1 MPDRLRAGAAAR
13 GWWALAGLAAMICAF
28 RAGVLLYDHSLN
40 SIDGALQTWFALD
53 HFADGDQLG
62 TAFQSYLG
70 ITMVLALLPVFLL
83 FGQTLFASTLAANVA
98 VIAGAF
104 GAAYATIWLIRAVP
118 PRARWQAA
126 LVLVFWFYYA
136 APLVAEGAGIRW
148 PATFDPGVS
157 LRPLRGFL
165 PFIVLPFFV
174 VLVRRVLRD
183 GRALS
188 GGLSLGLVAGAGL
201 LWSNDAGIP
210 LFIALVLGL
219 VMALHRR
226 ITLLAWTLAAFGIGT
241 MAAAGAILLAVTHGA
256 PGPWLQYN
264 FRDVAGDQFWFFAP
278 WERSTRI
285 LSPADLPNI
294 LRHGELLSS
303 ASLIVLTLCVLWG
316 MLQRMRGRS
325 APVRGSAFV
334 FVGASVIGTALIP
347 QIGGHIG
354 AEYNAI
360 TFVLGLCAPLIIGQ
374 RMLLRWAKPVLR
386 NASPAK
392 TGMAVGVAVAGAALA
407 MVGIEAARFATV
419 WADTDRTTY
428 DAGLGFHVTPEY
440 AADLAAMRQL
450 AQAWDAQGI
459 AQDRRMLSVYT
470 SPLDIAA
477 GVESPASVGS
487 LIHALGADNRAN
499 FTALVGE
506 RKVAAVTTIAP
517 DYSGWEG
524 WIRRANWSF
533 FRALHENYTPIARND
548 QQVLWVRAETV
559 TPPTAAATCRVSAPS
574 RSTLAL
580 DIASPAA
587 GLASVSVTRQPPFA
601 TGRSAMLTVTE
612 ASPDTAAKADRWA
625 DFPRYGIGNTA
636 LVSLVAPV
644 TAGTTTRLTLEVLD
658 GSDIG
663 TGTCTA
669 QVYAPVDTA
678 ALPRLPEGIDRY
690 LAQGAP

>member
-1 MPDRLRAGAAAR
+1 MPDRVQASSKAR
-13 GWWALAGLAAMICAF
+13 GWWALAGLAAVICAL
-28 RAGVLLYDHSLN
+28 RGGVLLYDHSLN

-70 ITMVLALLPVFLL
+70 ITMVLALLPVFLA

-98 VIAGAF
+98 VIAGSF
-104 GAAYATIWLIRAVP
+104 GAAYATVWLIRAVP
-118 PRARWQAA
+118 PRARWQTA
-126 LVLVFWFYYA
+126 LVLIFGFYYA
-136 APLVAEGAGIRW
+136 APLVAEGAGLRW

-174 VLVRRVLRD
+174 VQVRRVLRQ
-183 GRALS
+183 GRALP
-188 GGLSLGLVAGAGL
+188 GGLLLGLVAGVGL
-201 LWSNDAGIP
+201 LWSNDAGMP
-210 LFIALVLGL
+210 LVIALTLGL

-226 ITLLAWTLAAFGIGT
+226 LALLARTVAAFGLGV
-241 MAAAGAILLAVTHGA
+241 MAAAGAILLAVTHAA

-278 WERSTRI
+278 WDRSTRI
-285 LSPADLPNI
+285 LGVGDLPNI
-294 LRHGELLSS
+294 LRHGDLLST
-303 ASLIVLTLCVLWG
+303 ASLIVLTLCVLWA
-316 MLQRMRGRS
+316 MVQRLRGRS
-325 APVRGSAFV
+325 APVRGSAFIV
-334 FVGASVIGTALIP
+334 VGASVIGTALIP

-360 TFVLGLCAPLIIGQ
+360 TFVLGACAPLIVGQ
-374 RMLLRWAKPVLR
+374 RVLLRLAKPVLR
-386 NASPAK
+386 SASPAK
-392 TGMAVGVAVAGAALA
+392 TGMVVGVAALA
-407 MVGIEAARFATV
+407 MVGIEAARFATIR
-419 WADTDRTTY
+419 AQTDRTTY
-428 DAGLGFHVTPEY
+428 DTGLGFHVTPEY

-459 AQDRRMLSVYT
+459 AQDRRLLSVYT

-477 GVESPASVGS
+477 GVDSPAPVGS
-487 LIHALGADNRAN
+487 LIHALGADNRAS

-524 WIRRANWSF
+524 WIRRANWPF

-559 TPPTAAATCRVSAPS
+559 APPTAAATCQVSAPS
-574 RSTLAL
+574 RNTLAL
-580 DIASPAA
+580 DIAAPIA

-601 TGRSAMLTVTE
+601 TGRSAMLTVAE
-612 ASPDTAAKADRWA
+612 ASPDTAATADRWA
-625 DFPRYGIGNTA
+625 DFPRYGIGNTE

-644 TAGTTTRLTLEVLD
+644 SAGTTTRLTLEVLD
-658 GSDIG
+658 GSEIG
-663 TGTCTA
+663 TATCTA
-669 QVYAPVDTA
+669 QVFAPVDTA
-678 ALPRLPEGIDRY
+678 ALPRLPEGIARY

>member
-1 MPDRLRAGAAAR
+1 MPDRLRARADGR
-13 GWWALAGLAAMICAF
+13 GWWALAGLAALICAL
-28 RAGVLLYDHSLN
+28 RGGVLLYDHSLN

-70 ITMVLALLPVFLL
+70 ITMVLALLPVFVA
-83 FGQTLFASTLAANVA
+83 FGQTLFASTLAAHVA
-98 VIAGAF
+98 VVASAF
-104 GAAYATIWLIRAVP
+104 GSAYATIWLIRAVP
-118 PRARWQAA
+118 PRARRQAA
-126 LVLVFWFYYA
+126 VVLVCVFYYA
-136 APLVAEGAGIRW
+136 APLVAEVIGLRW

-174 VLVRRVLRD
+174 VLVRRVLLR
-183 GRALS
+183 GRALE
-188 GGLSLGLVAGAGL
+188 GGLALGLVAGAGL

-210 LFIALVLGL
+210 LVIALALGL
-219 VMALHRR
+219 GTALCRR
-226 ITLLAWTLAAFGIGT
+226 LALLMRTLAAFGVGVT
-241 MAAAGAILLAVTHGA
+241 VSAGAILMAVTHAA

-285 LSPADLPNI
+285 LGLGDLTNI
-294 LRHGELLSS
+294 LRHGELLST
-303 ASLIVLTLCVLWG
+303 ASLIVLTLCVLWA
-316 MLQRMRGRS
+316 MIQRLRNRS
-325 APVRGSAFV
+325 APVRGSAFIV
-334 FVGASVIGTALIP
+334 VGASVIGTALIP

-360 TFVLGLCAPLIIGQ
+360 TFVLGICAPLIVGQ
-374 RMLLRWAKPVLR
+374 RVLLGLAKPVLR
-386 NASPAK
+386 STSPAL
-392 TGMAVGVAVAGAALA
+392 VGVAIGVAALA
-407 MVGIEAARFATV
+407 MVGTEAARFATIR
-419 WADTDRTTY
+419 ANTDRTTY
-428 DAGLGFHVTPEY
+428 DAALGFHVTPDY

-450 AQAWDAQGI
+450 AQTWDAQGI
-459 AQDRRMLSVYT
+459 AQDRRLLSVYT

-524 WIRRANWSF
+524 WIRRANWPF

-548 QQVLWVRAETV
+548 QQVLWVRAETAM
-559 TPPTAAATCRVSAPS
+559 PPTAAATCRVSAPS
-574 RSTLAL
+574 RSTLVL
-580 DIASPAA
+580 DISAPDA

-601 TGRSAMLTVTE
+601 SGRSAMLTVTE
-612 ASPDTAAKADRWA
+612 ASPDTAAKTDRWA

-644 TAGTTTRLTLEVLD
+644 AAGATTRLTLEMLD

-663 TGTCTA
+663 TATCTA

-678 ALPRLPEGIDRY
+678 ALPRLPAGIARY

>member
-1 MPDRLRAGAAAR
+1 MPDRIWAKSDQR
-13 GWWALAGLAAMICAF
+13 GRWALAGLAALICAL

-70 ITMVLALLPVFLL
+70 ITIVLALLPVFLT
-83 FGQTLFASTLAANVA
+83 FGQTLFGSTLAANVA
-98 VIAGAF
+98 VVAGAF
-104 GAAYATIWLIRAVP
+104 GAAYATVWLIRPVP
-118 PRARWQAA
+118 PRARWQGAM
-126 LVLVFWFYYA
+126 VLVFVFYYA
-136 APLVAEGAGIRW
+136 ATLVSEPIGLRW
-148 PATFDPGVS
+148 PASFDPGVS

-174 VLVRRVLRD
+174 VLVRRVLLHRQV
-183 GRALS
+183 LV
-188 GGLSLGLVAGAGL
+188 GGLPLGMVAGAGL

-210 LFIALVLGL
+210 LGLALLLGL
-219 VMALHRR
+219 GLALHRR
-226 ITLLAWTLAAFGIGT
+226 IALLVRTLAAFGVGV
-241 MAAAGAILLAVTHGA
+241 MVSAGAILMAVTHAA
-256 PGPWLQYN
+256 PGPWLHYN
-264 FRDVAGDQFWFFAP
+264 FRDVAGDQFWFFGP
-278 WERSTRI
+278 WERSTRV
-285 LSPADLPNI
+285 LGVSDLPNI

-303 ASLIVLTLCVLWG
+303 VSLIVLTACVLWA
-316 MLQRMRGRS
+316 MVQRLRSRS
-325 APVRGSAFV
+325 APVRGAAFV
-334 FVGASVIGTALIP
+334 FVGASMIGTALIP

-360 TFVLGLCAPLIIGQ
+360 TFVLGACAPLIIGQ
-374 RMLLRWAKPVLR
+374 RALLRWAKPAVR

-428 DAGLGFHVTPEY
+428 DAGLGFNVTPEY
-440 AADLAAMRQL
+440 AADLTAMRQL

-459 AQDRRMLSVYT
+459 AQDRRLLSVYT

-477 GVESPASVGS
+477 GVDSPAPVGS
-487 LIHALGADNRAN
+487 LIHALGSYSREN
-499 FTALVGE
+499 FAALVSE

-524 WIRRANWSF
+524 WIRRANWPF

-548 QQVLWVRAETV
+548 QQVLWVRAETGML
-559 TPPTAAATCRVSAPS
+559 PTAAATCRISARS

-580 DIASPAA
+580 EIAAPDA

-612 ASPDTAAKADRWA
+612 VSPDTAAKADRWA
-625 DFPRYGIGNTA
+625 DFPRYGIGNTI

-644 TAGTTTRLTLEVLD
+644 TPGATTRLTLEVLD

-663 TGTCTA
+663 AATCTA

-678 ALPRLPEGIDRY
+678 ALPRLPEGIARY

>member
-1 MPDRLRAGAAAR
+1 MPDRLRAKADGR
-13 GWWALAGLAAMICAF
+13 GWWALAGLAALICAL
-28 RAGVLLYDHSLN
+28 RGGVLLYDHSLN

-70 ITMVLALLPVFLL
+70 ITMVLALLPVFVA
-83 FGQTLFASTLAANVA
+83 FGQTLFASTLAAHVA
-98 VIAGAF
+98 VVASAF
-104 GAAYATIWLIRAVP
+104 GSAYATIWLIRAVP

-126 LVLVFWFYYA
+126 VVLVCVFYYA
-136 APLVAEGAGIRW
+136 APLVAEAIGLRW

-174 VLVRRVLRD
+174 VLVRRVLLR
-183 GRALS
+183 GRALE
-188 GGLSLGLVAGAGL
+188 GGLALGLVAGAGL

-210 LFIALVLGL
+210 LVIALALGL
-219 VMALHRR
+219 VTALCRR
-226 ITLLAWTLAAFGIGT
+226 LGLLMRTLAAFGVGVT
-241 MAAAGAILLAVTHGA
+241 VSAGAILMAVTHAA

-285 LSPADLPNI
+285 LGLGDLTNI
-294 LRHGELLSS
+294 LRHGELLST
-303 ASLIVLTLCVLWG
+303 ASLIVLTLCVLWA
-316 MLQRMRGRS
+316 MIQRLRNRS
-325 APVRGSAFV
+325 APVRGSAFIV
-334 FVGASVIGTALIP
+334 VGASVIGTALIP

-360 TFVLGLCAPLIIGQ
+360 TFVLGLCAPLIVGQ
-374 RMLLRWAKPVLR
+374 RVLLGLAKPVLR
-386 NASPAK
+386 SASPAL
-392 TGMAVGVAVAGAALA
+392 VGVAIGVAALA
-407 MVGIEAARFATV
+407 MVGTEAARFATIR
-419 WADTDRTTY
+419 ANTDRTTY
-428 DAGLGFHVTPEY
+428 DAALGFHVTPDY

-450 AQAWDAQGI
+450 AQTWDAQGI
-459 AQDRRMLSVYT
+459 AQDHRLLSVYT

-487 LIHALGADNRAN
+487 LIHALGAANRAN

-524 WIRRANWSF
+524 WIRRANWPF

-548 QQVLWVRAETV
+548 QQVLWVRAETAM
-559 TPPTAAATCRVSAPS
+559 PPTAAANCRVSAPS
-574 RSTLAL
+574 RSTLVL
-580 DIASPAA
+580 DISAPDA

-601 TGRSAMLTVTE
+601 SGRGAMLTVTE
-612 ASPDTAAKADRWA
+612 ASPDTAAKTDRWA

-644 TAGTTTRLTLEVLD
+644 TAGATTRLTLEVLD

-663 TGTCTA
+663 TATCTA

-678 ALPRLPEGIDRY
+678 DLPRLPAGIARY

>member
-1 MPDRLRAGAAAR
+1 MPDRLRTIGDQR
-13 GWWALAGLAAMICAF
+13 GRWALAGLAASICAL
-28 RAGVLLYDHSLN
+28 RAGVLLHDHSLN

-70 ITMVLALLPVFLL
+70 ITMVLALLPVFLT

-104 GAAYATIWLIRAVP
+104 GAAYATVWLMRAVP
-118 PRARWQAA
+118 PGARLQATVL
-126 LVLVFWFYYA
+126 LVCVFYYA
-136 APLVAEGAGIRW
+136 APLVAEAIGLRW

-174 VLVRRVLRD
+174 VLVRRVLLR
-183 GRALS
+183 GRALE
-188 GGLSLGLVAGAGL
+188 GGLALGLVAGAGL

-210 LFIALVLGL
+210 LGLALVLGL

-226 ITLLAWTLAAFGIGT
+226 MGLLVRTLAAFGVGVT
-241 MAAAGAILLAVTHGA
+241 VSAGAILMAVTHAA
-256 PGPWLQYN
+256 PAPWLQYN

-285 LSPADLPNI
+285 LGLGDLPNI
-294 LRHGELLSS
+294 LRHGELLST
-303 ASLIVLTLCVLWG
+303 ASLIVLILCVLWA
-316 MLQRMRGRS
+316 MLQRLRSRS
-325 APVRGSAFV
+325 APVRGSTFIV
-334 FVGASVIGTALIP
+334 VGASVIGTALIP

-360 TFVLGLCAPLIIGQ
+360 TFVLGVCAPLIVGQ
-374 RMLLRWAKPVLR
+374 RVLLGLAKPVLR
-386 NASPAK
+386 NASPAIASV
-392 TGMAVGVAVAGAALA
+392 AVGVAALA
-407 MVGIEAARFATV
+407 MVGIEAARFATIR
-419 WADTDRTTY
+419 ADTDRTTY

-450 AQAWDAQGI
+450 AQTWDAQGI
-459 AQDRRMLSVYT
+459 AQDRRLLSVYT

-487 LIHALGADNRAN
+487 LIHALGADNRAT

-524 WIRRANWSF
+524 WIRRANWPF

-548 QQVLWVRAETV
+548 QQILWVRAETV
-559 TPPTAAATCRVSAPS
+559 MPPTAAATCRVSAPS
-574 RSTLAL
+574 RSKLAL
-580 DIASPAA
+580 DISAPDA

-601 TGRSAMLTVTE
+601 SGRSAMLIVIE
-612 ASPDTAAKADRWA
+612 ASPDTATKTARWA

-636 LVSLVAPV
+636 LVSLVAPI
-644 TAGTTTRLTLEVLD
+644 TAGATSRLTLEVLD

-663 TGTCTA
+663 IATCTA
-669 QVYAPVDTA
+669 QVYAPVDTS
-678 ALPRLPEGIDRY
+678 ALPRLPEGIARY

>member
-1 MPDRLRAGAAAR
+1 MPDRLRAKADGR
-13 GWWALAGLAAMICAF
+13 GWWALAALAAVICAL
-28 RAGVLLYDHSLN
+28 RAGVLLHDHSLN

-70 ITMVLALLPVFLL
+70 ITMVLALLPVFLT

-98 VIAGAF
+98 VVAGAF
-104 GAAYATIWLIRAVP
+104 GAAYATVWLIRAVP
-118 PRARWQAA
+118 PRARWQATV
-126 LVLVFWFYYA
+126 VLVCVFYCA
-136 APLVAEGAGIRW
+136 APLVAGAIGLRW

-174 VLVRRVLRD
+174 VLVRRVLLR
-183 GRALS
+183 GRALE
-188 GGLSLGLVAGAGL
+188 GGLALGLVAGVGL

-210 LFIALVLGL
+210 LGLALVLGL

-226 ITLLAWTLAAFGIGT
+226 IGLLARTLAAFGVGIT
-241 MAAAGAILLAVTHGA
+241 VSAGAILMAVTHAA

-285 LSPADLPNI
+285 LGLGDLPNI
-294 LRHGELLSS
+294 LRHGELLST
-303 ASLIVLTLCVLWG
+303 ASLVVLTLCVLWA
-316 MLQRMRGRS
+316 MLQRLRNRS
-325 APVRGSAFV
+325 APVRGSAFIV
-334 FVGASVIGTALIP
+334 VGASVIGTALIP

-360 TFVLGLCAPLIIGQ
+360 TFALGICTPLIVGQRVLLGL
-374 RMLLRWAKPVLR
+374 AKPVLR
-386 NASPAK
+386 NASPAI
-392 TGMAVGVAVAGAALA
+392 TGVAVGVAALA

-419 WADTDRTTY
+419 RADTDRTVH
-428 DAGLGFHVTPEY
+428 DAGLGFHVTPAY

-450 AQAWDAQGI
+450 AQAWDAQAI
-459 AQDRRMLSVYT
+459 PQDRRLLSVYT

-524 WIRRANWSF
+524 WIRRANWPF

-548 QQVLWVRAETV
+548 QQVLWVRAENV
-559 TPPTAAATCRVSAPS
+559 TPPNAAATCRVSAAS

-580 DIASPAA
+580 DISAPAA
-587 GLASVSVTRQPPFA
+587 GLASVSVTRQRPFA

-612 ASPDTAAKADRWA
+612 ASPDTAAKTDRWA

-644 TAGTTTRLTLEVLD
+644 TTGATTRLTLEVLD

-663 TGTCTA
+663 TATCTA

-678 ALPRLPEGIDRY
+678 ALPRLPEGIAGY

>member
-1 MPDRLRAGAAAR
+1 MPDRLRAGAQGR
-13 GWWALAGLAAMICAF
+13 GWWALGGLAALICAL
-28 RAGVLLYDHSLN
+28 RAGGLLFDHSLN

-62 TAFQSYLG
+62 TGFQSYLG

-98 VIAGAF
+98 MIAGAF
-104 GAAYATIWLIRAVP
+104 GAAYATVWLIRAVP
-118 PRARWQAA
+118 PRASWQAA
-126 LVLVFWFYYA
+126 LVLIFGFYYA
-136 APLVAEGAGIRW
+136 APLVAEGAGLRW

-165 PFIVLPFFV
+165 PFIVLPLFV
-174 VLVRRVLRD
+174 VQVRRVLLQ

-188 GGLSLGLVAGAGL
+188 GGLLLGLAAGVGL

-210 LFIALVLGL
+210 LVIALVLGL

-226 ITLLAWTLAAFGIGT
+226 LVLLARTMAAFGLGVI
-241 MAAAGAILLAVTHGA
+241 AAAGAILLAVTHAA

-285 LSPADLPNI
+285 LGVGDLPNI
-294 LRHGELLSS
+294 LRHGELLST
-303 ASLIVLTLCVLWG
+303 ASLIVLTLCMLWAVV
-316 MLQRMRGRS
+316 QRLRGRS
-325 APVRGSAFV
+325 APVRGSAFIV
-334 FVGASVIGTALIP
+334 VGASVIGTALIP

-360 TFVLGLCAPLIIGQ
+360 TFVLGACAPLIIGQ
-374 RMLLRWAKPVLR
+374 RILLRWTKPLLR

-392 TGMAVGVAVAGAALA
+392 TGMAVGVAALA
-407 MVGIEAARFATV
+407 IVGIEAARLVTV
-419 WADTDRTTY
+419 CAGTDRTTY

-459 AQDRRMLSVYT
+459 AQDRRLLSAYT

-477 GVESPASVGS
+477 GVESPAPVGS

-524 WIRRANWSF
+524 WIRRANWPF

-548 QQVLWVRAETV
+548 QQVLWVRAETA
-559 TPPTAAATCRVSAPS
+559 TPPIAAATCRVSAPS

-580 DIASPAA
+580 DIAAPAS

-601 TGRSAMLTVTE
+601 TRRSAMLTVTE

-636 LVSLVAPV
+636 LVSLVTPV
-644 TAGTTTRLTLEVLD
+644 TAGTTTRLTIEVLD

-663 TGTCTA
+663 TATCTA
-669 QVYAPVDTA
+669 QIYAPVDTA
-678 ALPRLPEGIDRY
+678 ALPRMPEGIARY
-690 LAQGAP
+690 LAQAAP

>member
-1 MPDRLRAGAAAR
+1 M
-13 GWWALAGLAAMICAF
+13 LAGLAGMICAM
-28 RAGVLLYDHSLN
+28 RAGVLLFDHSLH

-53 HFADGDQLG
+53 HFAGGDQLG

-98 VIAGAF
+98 VVTGAF
-104 GAAYATIWLIRAVP
+104 GAAYATVWLIRAVP

-126 LVLVFWFYYA
+126 AVLVFVFYFA
-136 APLVAEGAGIRW
+136 APLVAEGVGLRW

-174 VLVRRVLRD
+174 VLVRRVLLQ
-183 GRALS
+183 GRALA
-188 GGLSLGLVAGAGL
+188 GGLPLGLVAGAGL

-210 LFIALVLGL
+210 LIIALVIGL

-226 ITLLAWTLAAFGIGT
+226 AGLLARTLAAFGLGV
-241 MAAAGAILLAVTHGA
+241 MASAGAIVLAVTHAA

-278 WERSTRI
+278 WDRSTRI
-285 LSPADLPNI
+285 LSVTDLPNI
-294 LRHGELLSS
+294 LRHGDLLSS
-303 ASLIVLTLCVLWG
+303 ASLIVLTLCVLWA
-316 MLQRMRGRS
+316 MLQRLRSRS
-325 APVRGSAFV
+325 APVRGAAFV

-347 QIGGHIG
+347 QVGGHIG

-374 RMLLRWAKPVLR
+374 RVLLRWAKPVLQY
-386 NASPAK
+386 ASPAR
-392 TGMAVGVAVAGAALA
+392 TGVAVGMAALA
-407 MVGIEAARFATV
+407 MVGIEAGRFANV
-419 WADTDRTTY
+419 WANTDRTVY
-428 DAGLGFHVTPEY
+428 DAALGFHVTPEY

-450 AQAWDAQGI
+450 ARAWDAQGI
-459 AQDRRMLSVYT
+459 AQDRRLLSVYT

-477 GVESPASVGS
+477 GVESPAPVGS
-487 LIHALGADNRAN
+487 LIHALGAQPRAD

-524 WIRRANWSF
+524 WIRRANWPF
-533 FRALHENYTPIARND
+533 FRALHENYTAIARND
-548 QQVLWVRAETV
+548 QQVLWVRAETAA
-559 TPPTAAATCRVSAPS
+559 PPAPAATCRVSALSP
-574 RSTLAL
+574 STLAL
-580 DIASPAA
+580 DIAAPAA
-587 GLASVSVTRQPPFA
+587 GLASVSVTRRPPFA
-601 TGRSAMLTVTE
+601 TGRSAMLTVIE
-612 ASPDTAAKADRWA
+612 ASPDTANPADRWA

-636 LVSLVAPV
+636 SLSLVAPV
-644 TAGTTTRLTLEVLD
+644 KAGAATRLTLEVLD
-658 GSDIG
+658 GSAIG
-663 TGTCTA
+663 TATCTA
-669 QVYAPVDTA
+669 QVYTPVDTA
-678 ALPRLPEGIDRY
+678 ALPALPQGIARY
-690 LAQGAP
+690 LAQAAP

>member
-1 MPDRLRAGAAAR
+1 MPDRLRAKANGR
-13 GWWALAGLAAMICAF
+13 GWWVLAGLAALICAL
-28 RAGVLLYDHSLN
+28 RSGVLLYDHSLN

-70 ITMVLALLPVFLL
+70 ITMVLALLPVFVA
-83 FGQTLFASTLAANVA
+83 FGQTLFASTLAAHVA
-98 VIAGAF
+98 VVASAF
-104 GAAYATIWLIRAVP
+104 GSAYATIWLIRAVP

-126 LVLVFWFYYA
+126 VVLVCVFYYA
-136 APLVAEGAGIRW
+136 APLVAEAIGLRW

-174 VLVRRVLRD
+174 VLVRRVLLR
-183 GRALS
+183 GRALE
-188 GGLSLGLVAGAGL
+188 GGLALGLAAGAGL

-210 LFIALVLGL
+210 LVIALALGL
-219 VMALHRR
+219 VTALCWR
-226 ITLLAWTLAAFGIGT
+226 IGLLMRTLAAFGVGVT
-241 MAAAGAILLAVTHGA
+241 VSAGAILMAVTHAA

-285 LSPADLPNI
+285 LGLGDLTNI
-294 LRHGELLSS
+294 LRHGELLST
-303 ASLIVLTLCVLWG
+303 ASLIVLTLCVLWA
-316 MLQRMRGRS
+316 MIQRLRNRS
-325 APVRGSAFV
+325 APVRGSAFIV
-334 FVGASVIGTALIP
+334 VGASVIGTALIP

-360 TFVLGLCAPLIIGQ
+360 TFVLGICAPLIVGQ
-374 RMLLRWAKPVLR
+374 RVLLGLAKPVLR
-386 NASPAK
+386 STSPAL
-392 TGMAVGVAVAGAALA
+392 VGVAIGVAALA
-407 MVGIEAARFATV
+407 MVGTEAARFATIR
-419 WADTDRTTY
+419 ANTDRTTY
-428 DAGLGFHVTPEY
+428 DAALGFHVTPDY

-450 AQAWDAQGI
+450 AQTWDAQGI
-459 AQDRRMLSVYT
+459 AQDQRLLSVYT

-487 LIHALGADNRAN
+487 LIHALGAANRAN

-524 WIRRANWSF
+524 WIRRANWPF

-548 QQVLWVRAETV
+548 QQVLWVRAETAM
-559 TPPTAAATCRVSAPS
+559 PPTGAATCRVSAPS

-580 DIASPAA
+580 DISAPDA

-601 TGRSAMLTVTE
+601 SGRGAMLTVTE
-612 ASPDTAAKADRWA
+612 ASPDTAAKTDRWA

-644 TAGTTTRLTLEVLD
+644 TAGATTRLTLEVLD
-658 GSDIG
+658 GSEIG
-663 TGTCTA
+663 TATCTA

-678 ALPRLPEGIDRY
+678 ALPRLPAGIARY

>member
-1 MPDRLRAGAAAR
+1 M
-13 GWWALAGLAAMICAF
+13 LAGLAALICAL
-28 RAGVLLYDHSLN
+28 RGGVLLYDHSLN

-70 ITMVLALLPVFLL
+70 ITMVLALLPVFVA
-83 FGQTLFASTLAANVA
+83 FGQTLFASTLAAHVA
-98 VIAGAF
+98 VVASAF
-104 GAAYATIWLIRAVP
+104 GSAYATIWLIRAVP

-126 LVLVFWFYYA
+126 VVLVCVFYYA
-136 APLVAEGAGIRW
+136 APLVAEVIGLRW

-174 VLVRRVLRD
+174 VLVRRVLLR
-183 GRALS
+183 GRALE
-188 GGLSLGLVAGAGL
+188 GGLALGLVAGAGL

-210 LFIALVLGL
+210 LVIALAAGLVTALCRRLGL
-219 VMALHRR
+219 LVR
-226 ITLLAWTLAAFGIGT
+226 TVAAFGGGVT
-241 MAAAGAILLAVTHGA
+241 VSAGAILMAVTHAA

-285 LSPADLPNI
+285 LGLGDLTNI
-294 LRHGELLSS
+294 LRHGELLST
-303 ASLIVLTLCVLWG
+303 ASLIVLTLCVLWA
-316 MLQRMRGRS
+316 MIQRMRNRS
-325 APVRGSAFV
+325 APVRGSAFIV
-334 FVGASVIGTALIP
+334 VGASVIGTALIP

-360 TFVLGLCAPLIIGQ
+360 TFVLGLCAPLIVGQ
-374 RMLLRWAKPVLR
+374 RVLFRLAKPVLR
-386 NASPAK
+386 SASPAL
-392 TGMAVGVAVAGAALA
+392 VGVAIGVTALA
-407 MVGIEAARFATV
+407 MVGTEAARFATIR
-419 WADTDRTTY
+419 ANTDRTTY
-428 DAGLGFHVTPEY
+428 DAALGFHVTPDY

-450 AQAWDAQGI
+450 AQTWDAQGI
-459 AQDRRMLSVYT
+459 AQDRRLLSVYT

-487 LIHALGADNRAN
+487 LIHALGAANRAN

-524 WIRRANWSF
+524 WIRRANWPF

-548 QQVLWVRAETV
+548 QQVLWVRAETAM
-559 TPPTAAATCRVSAPS
+559 PPTAAATCRVSAPS

-580 DIASPAA
+580 DISAPDA

-601 TGRSAMLTVTE
+601 SGRGAMLTVTE
-612 ASPDTAAKADRWA
+612 ASPDTAAKTDRWA

-644 TAGTTTRLTLEVLD
+644 TAGATTRLTLEVLD

-663 TGTCTA
+663 TATCTA

-678 ALPRLPEGIDRY
+678 ALPRLPAGIARY